1 MDSLTQ
7 IVLGAAVGEATLGK
21 KVGNKAMLWGAI
33 AGTIPDLD
41 VIGRSFLDD
50 ITALEW
56 HRGISHSLFFSIV
69 ASLALGWLLYRFH
82 RSRKNEATR
91 RQWSFMFF
99 MTLVTHPLLDCH
111 TTWGTQFFWPF
122 DLRIAYNNINVVDP
136 VYTIP
141 FLVLVLMA
149 LFTRRGSEKRKKINN
164 LGLIISSVYM
174 LFTIGLKA
182 VSYQTFRSSLIEQ
195 GIPYKSISNRPTMFN
210 SILWT
215 ANVETQDSFLI
226 GNYSFL
232 DKDNHVSYTGH
243 AKHQNKIDFIRDEP
257 QVSRL
262 LKITKG
268 WYAVREKE
276 DTLLL
281 CDLRFGEFE
290 EGSDKFVFTHK
301 LVKKHDAW
309 VVETIDP
316 DFDFGDVPEF
326 MGVLWDR
333 ILGDEEALK
342 KPLISQQAD

>member
-69 ASLALGWLLYRFH
+69 ASVVLGWLLHRFH
-82 RSRKNEATR
+82 RKRKNEATAK
-91 RQWSFMFF
+91 QWMFLFF
-99 MTLVTHPLLDCH
+99 MALVTHPLLDCH

-136 VYTIP
+136 IYTLP
-141 FLVLVLMA
+141 FLGLVLAA
-149 LFTRRGSEKRKKINN
+149 LLTRRGTKKRAKLNR
-164 LGLIISSVYM
+164 LGLVISSVYM
-174 LFTIGLKA
+174 LVTIGLKGL
-182 VSYQTFRSSLIEQ
+182 SYHTFKSSLESQ
-195 GIPYKSISNRPTMFN
+195 GIEYVAISNRPTMFN

-215 ANVETQDSFLI
+215 ANVETKDSFLI
-226 GNYSFL
+226 GYYSFL
-232 DKDNHVSYTGH
+232 DKDKNISFTGH
-243 AKHQNKIDFIRDEP
+243 VKDQHKIDDIRHEP
-257 QVSRL
+257 QIERL

-268 WYAVREKE
+268 WYVVREKD

-290 EGSDKFVFTHK
+290 EGSDEFVFTHK
-301 LVKKHDAW
+301 LVPKDGTY
-309 VVETIDP
+309 VVEQVDP
-316 DFDFGDVPEF
+316 KFSFDDIPAFMAVLGRRISGDK
-326 MGVLWDR
+326 
-333 ILGDEEALK
+333 EALK
-342 KPLISQQAD
+342 KPLTK